1 MTVLEKLENG
11 AELVELLTEEL
22 DQLLE
27 FVDFQVDESFKT
39 SFSKTKAK
47 SASKNAKL

>member
-11 AELVELLTEEL
+11 TELVKLSTEEL

-27 FVDFQVDESFKT
+27 FVDSQVDEAFKT

-47 SASKNAKL
+47 SASKNAYL